1 VVVLAL
7 VGVAGDHWW
16 VAFDY
21 VRVDRDQ
28 QFLMPPSVREWL
40 PEDHLVWFVIDV
52 VDRVD
57 TSVLH
62 AAHPRGGAGRRAFD
76 PDMMLALLV
85 YAYCTGERSSRQ
97 IERLC
102 VVDVAYR
109 VVCANVR
116 PDHTTI
122 ARFRQAHQ
130 GEAVRLFTD
139 VLALCAQVDLVSVGV
154 IAVDGT
160 KIAGVASKK
169 ANRTRAQIEAEV
181 TAMFAEADAVDA
193 AEDALFGDRRGD
205 ELPAGLADPRSR
217 KARLDAA
224 VVELERQRRQRELEQ
239 RQASDDR
246 ARVEAAA
253 ASKGH
258 NVKGRP
264 PKGREVE
271 VAEAALERV
280 VTRERERR
288 ERIEAEAAAKGH
300 KIGGR
305 TPTPGR
311 GRIGAAERRV
321 ERAREREAQRAKEPQ
336 KAKPAPDPA
345 EAGRVNVT
353 DIDSRLM
360 KTQGGWIQGF
370 NAQAAVTDAGIVVA
384 ADVTQDPFDVGQ
396 CEPMMAATQA
406 NLVAVGVTD
415 TIGMMLFDAGYLSE
429 ANVTAAG
436 PPRLIATGKAWKHR
450 RESPTSGEPPDGL
463 SPVEAMEHRLRTP
476 DGAALYAKRQH
487 TVEPVF
493 GTIKETR
500 GYRRFTRRGID
511 AVKAEWQLITAAHN
525 INKLHR
531 HAH

>member
-1 VVVLAL
+1 VVVLA
-7 VGVAGDHWW
+7 VGGVVEQNLC

-40 PEDHLVWFVIDV
+40 PAGHLAWLVIDV

-62 AAHPRGGAGRRAFD
+62 ARHPRGGAGRRAFD

-85 YAYCTGERSSRQ
+85 YAYCTGQRSSRQ

-102 VVDVAYR
+102 EVDVAYR
-109 VVCANVR
+109 VICANTR

-130 GEAVRLFTD
+130 SEAVRLFTD
-139 VLALCAQVDLVSVGV
+139 VLALCVRSGLVSVGV

-160 KIAGVASKK
+160 KIAGVAAKK

-181 TAMFAEADAVDA
+181 AAMLAEADEVDA
-193 AEDALFGDRRGD
+193 AEDELFGGRRGD
-205 ELPAGLADPRSR
+205 ELPADLADPRSR

-224 VVELERQRRQRELEQ
+224 VAELERERRQRELEQ
-239 RQASDDR
+239 RQASEER
-246 ARVEAAA
+246 ARVEAVA

-264 PKGREVE
+264 PAGREIE
-271 VAEAALERV
+271 LAEAALELVR
-280 VTRERERR
+280 TRERERR
-288 ERIEAEAAAKGH
+288 DRIEREAAAQGH
-300 KIGGR
+300 KVGGR

-311 GRIGAAERRV
+311 GRIAAAERRV
-321 ERAREREAQRAKEPQ
+321 ERAREREAQRISQ
-336 KAKPAPDPA
+336 TSTPDPA

-396 CEPMMAATQA
+396 CAPMMTATHTNLTAA
-406 NLVAVGVTD
+406 GVTD

-429 ANVTAAG
+429 ANITAAG
-436 PPRLIATGKAWKHR
+436 PPRLIATGKAWKLK
-450 RESPTSGEPPDGL
+450 RESPTSGEPPDEL

-511 AVKAEWQLITAAHN
+511 AVRAEWQLIAAAHN